1 MRFIFASDSFKGS
14 LSSEKANATLE
25 RAAVK
30 VFGSCDCKK
39 IEIADGGEGTLEA
52 ILSSDS
58 EGGYEKVILTVS
70 GPLGEP
76 LEAFYIRKGNQ
87 AVVEMAQ
94 ASGLPLVKPEDRNP
108 LYTTTEGTGELMRH
122 ALQNGCTDIYVAI
135 GGSATN
141 DGGLGAMIA
150 LGYRFLDAEGTPLP
164 GIGKSLGKVAK
175 IDDSNVIKEIQD
187 ASFTVMCDVTNPL
200 TGPKGATH
208 VFGPQKGAV
217 GEILTRLEDGMVHY
231 QAVVEAYIGKD
242 ISKVKGLGAA
252 GGLGA
257 ALYAFLGANM
267 KSGIDVLLD
276 ICNFESILKDS
287 DIVVTGEGKTDFQ
300 SAYGKV
306 IYGIAKRCKAK
317 NKPVF
322 VISGALDGDLDVLY
336 DIGVVSMT
344 ATVCKITSI
353 EDAMEHAEEYLYNAA
368 VRTFR
373 AIKAGQNLL
382 TE

>member
-1 MRFIFASDSFKGS
+1 MRFVFASDSFKGS
-14 LSSEKANATLE
+14 LSSEKANAALE
-25 RAAVK
+25 RAARD
-30 VFGSCDCKK
+30 VFANVTSKK

-52 ILSSDS
+52 IKASD
-58 EGGYEKVILTVS
+58 EEYEEVWVTVS

-76 LEAFYIRKGNQ
+76 TKAFYIRKGNQ
-87 AVVEMAQ
+87 AVVEMAK
-94 ASGLPLVKPEDRNP
+94 ASGITLIKAEDRNP

-122 ALQNGCTDIYVAI
+122 ALQHGCTDIYVAI

-141 DGGLGAMIA
+141 DGGLGAMTA
-150 LGYRFLDAEGTPLP
+150 LGYRFLDAEGNELA
-164 GIGKSLGKVAK
+164 GIGKSLGSVEK
-175 IDDSNVIKEIQD
+175 IDDSQVIKQVKE
-187 ASFTVMCDVTNPL
+187 AKFTVMCDVTNPL
-200 TGPKGATH
+200 TGPQGATH

-217 GEILTRLEDGMVHY
+217 GEILTRLEEGMVHY
-231 QAVVEAYIGKD
+231 QAVVEKFIGKD
-242 ISKVKGLGAA
+242 ISKVQGLGAA

-257 ALYAFLGANM
+257 ALYALLGATM

-276 ICNFESILKDS
+276 LCDFETLLEDT

-317 NKPVF
+317 KKPVF
-322 VISGALDGDLDVLY
+322 VISGALEGDLTALY
-336 DIGVVSMT
+336 EIGVVSMT
-344 ATVCKITSI
+344 ATVCKITSL

-373 AIKAGQNLL
+373 AIQAGQMLL
-382 TE
+382 TK

>member
-25 RAAVK
+25 RAARD
-30 VFGSCDCKK
+30 VFGDITSKK

-52 ILSSDS
+52 IMASDNT
-58 EGGYEKVILTVS
+58 YEEVWMTVS

-76 LEAFYIRKGNQ
+76 IEAFYIRKGNQ
-87 AVVEMAQ
+87 AVVEMAK

-108 LYTTTEGTGELMRH
+108 LYTTTEGTGELIRH
-122 ALQNGCTDIYVAI
+122 ALENGCTDIYVAI

-141 DGGLGAMIA
+141 DGGLGAMMA
-150 LGYRFLDAEGTPLP
+150 LGYRFLDAEGNALA
-164 GIGKSLGKVAK
+164 GIGKSLLHVAK
-175 IDDSNVIKEIQD
+175 IDDTNVIGQMREAK
-187 ASFTVMCDVTNPL
+187 FTVMCDVTNPL

-217 GEILTRLEDGMVHY
+217 GDILTRLEDGMVNY
-231 QAVVEAYIGKD
+231 QTVVEAYIGKD

-252 GGLGA
+252 GGLGG
-257 ALYAFLGANM
+257 ALYAFLDANM

-276 ICNFESILKDS
+276 LCNFESLLEEADLI
-287 DIVVTGEGKTDFQ
+287 VTGEGKTDFQ

-306 IYGIAKRCKAK
+306 IYGIAKRAKAMD
-317 NKPVF
+317 KPVF
-322 VISGALDGDLDVLY
+322 VISGALDGDLDALY
-336 DIGVVSMT
+336 DIGVAGMMS
-344 ATVCKITSI
+344 TVCKIMDI
-353 EDAMEHAEEYLYNAA
+353 EEAMEHAEEYLYNAA
-368 VRTFR
+368 KRMFSTIR
-373 AIKAGQNLL
+373 AARSFL

>member
-25 RAAVK
+25 RAARD
-30 VFGSCDCKK
+30 VFGNIASKK

-52 ILSSDS
+52 IQASDN
-58 EGGYEKVILTVS
+58 EYEEVWMTVS

-76 LEAFYIRKGNQ
+76 TKAFYIRKGNQ
-87 AVVEMAQ
+87 AVIEMAK

-108 LYTTTEGTGELMRH
+108 LYTITEGTGELMRH

-141 DGGLGAMIA
+141 DGGIGAMIA
-150 LGYRFLDAEGTPLP
+150 LGYRFLDAEGNPLA
-164 GIGKSLGKVAK
+164 GIGKSLKHVSK
-175 IDDSNVIKEIQD
+175 IDDANVISQIKE
-187 ASFTVMCDVTNPL
+187 AKFTVMCDVTNPL

-217 GEILTRLEDGMVHY
+217 GDILTCLEDGMLHY
-231 QAVVEAYIGKD
+231 QAVVEEYIGKD

-252 GGLGA
+252 GGLGG
-257 ALYAFLGANM
+257 ALYAFLGATM

-276 ICNFESILKDS
+276 LCNFESLLADT
-287 DIVVTGEGKTDFQ
+287 DLVVTGEGKTDFQ

-306 IYGIAKRCKAK
+306 IYGIAKRAKAM

-322 VISGALDGDLDVLY
+322 VISGALDGDLDALY
-336 DIGVVSMT
+336 DIGVAGMMS
-344 ATVCKITSI
+344 TVCKIMDI
-353 EDAMEHAEEYLYNAA
+353 EEAMEHAEEYLYNAA
-368 VRTFR
+368 KRLFST
-373 AIKAGQNLL
+373 IKAARTLL

>member
-1 MRFIFASDSFKGS
+1 
-14 LSSEKANATLE
+14 
-25 RAAVK
+25 
-30 VFGSCDCKK
+30 
-39 IEIADGGEGTLEA
+39 
-52 ILSSDS
+52 
-58 EGGYEKVILTVS
+58 VI
-70 GPLGEP
+70 G
-76 LEAFYIRKGNQ
+76 Q
-87 AVVEMAQ
+87 
-94 ASGLPLVKPEDRNP
+94 
-108 LYTTTEGTGELMRH
+108 
-122 ALQNGCTDIYVAI
+122 
-135 GGSATN
+135 
-141 DGGLGAMIA
+141 
-150 LGYRFLDAEGTPLP
+150 
-164 GIGKSLGKVAK
+164 
-175 IDDSNVIKEIQD
+175 IKE
-187 ASFTVMCDVTNPL
+187 AKFTVMCDVTNPL

-217 GEILTRLEDGMVHY
+217 GDILTRLEDGMVHY
-231 QAVVEAYIGKD
+231 QAVVEEYIGRD

-257 ALYAFLGANM
+257 ALYAFLGATM

-276 ICNFESILKDS
+276 LCDFESMVEEADL
-287 DIVVTGEGKTDFQ
+287 VVTGEGKTDFQ

-306 IYGIAKRCKAK
+306 IYGIAKRSKAK

-322 VISGALDGDLDVLY
+322 VISGALDGDLDALY

-368 VRTFR
+368 IRTFR

>member
-14 LSSEKANATLE
+14 LSSEKANDTLE
-25 RAAVK
+25 RAARD
-30 VFGSCDCKK
+30 VFASISCKK

-52 ILSSDS
+52 IMASDS
-58 EGGYEKVILTVS
+58 GYEEVWMTVS

-76 LEAFYIRKGNQ
+76 IKAFYIRKGNQ
-87 AVVEMAQ
+87 AVVEMAK
-94 ASGLPLVKPEDRNP
+94 ASGLPLVKTEDRNP

-141 DGGLGAMIA
+141 DGGLGAMMA
-150 LGYRFLDAEGTPLP
+150 LGYRFLDAEGDQLA
-164 GIGKSLGKVAK
+164 GIGKSLKHVSK
-175 IDDSNVIKEIQD
+175 IDDTKVIPQIKE
-187 ASFTVMCDVTNPL
+187 AKFTVMCDVTNPL

-257 ALYAFLGANM
+257 ALYAFLGATM

-276 ICNFESILKDS
+276 LCDFESMLEEADL
-287 DIVVTGEGKTDFQ
+287 VVTGEGKTDFQ

-306 IYGIAKRCKAK
+306 IYGIAKRAKAK

-322 VISGALDGDLDVLY
+322 VISGALDGDLDALY
-336 DIGVVSMT
+336 EIGVAGME
-344 ATVCKITSI
+344 ATVCKIMDI
-353 EDAMEHAEEYLYNAA
+353 EEAMEHAEEYLYKAA
-368 VRTFR
+368 KRVFSTMKAVKTF
-373 AIKAGQNLL
+373 L